1 MPRPTKRGILSQ
13 VLLRLAALVG
23 ATTLL
28 VSTRAQ
34 NQATLTPIGQ
44 WPEYPMPLVRET
56 PYMGMAVVGSHAYLA
71 GPASGGLRLATLD
84 VTTPSQPR
92 YLSHLDAH
100 IAIEDFLQGVLIR
113 VRGNYAYIL
122 VSQGVSQLVVVDVS
136 DPGEARLA
144 GSCQLSG
151 ILPLGMDVVG
161 TRIYVA
167 FMESFV
173 GGVLLINAADPAQP
187 FVETSVASGG
197 FIPFCV
203 SVAGNYVY
211 AAGVMGFWPNN
222 SGHVDA
228 IDVSDPSQPFA
239 VGGFDWPD
247 NLGNQVICAQGG
259 LLHFAYELYDAVGYT
274 SGCYEVLD
282 LSDPV
287 RPSPLGSYTVSTSW
301 DSPLTIR
308 VVGNIAYLV
317 TTSGLR
323 TIDFSDPRN
332 LQRKAFVPRE
342 GSGIP
347 GDYFDV
353 VDQHAFWANG
363 RQVEVLN
370 VTDPAAPRQ
379 VAVFDTGFESL
390 LFCVEGNLAY
400 LLEADS
406 KRFRVVDV
414 SNPRA
419 PTVVAHPQ
427 LSSAGPFK
435 VVGQYAYVAA
445 GSYLQVL
452 DLSNPAQP
460 VQAGRFNAPCNGV
473 DVVGTRA
480 YVTGTSPAN
489 RLTVIDIG
497 NPAALV
503 RLGSLALTNAP
514 GPPQVVGDVAHF
526 SLGYEGDLVSVDVR
540 DPSQMGQVGCS
551 KNALGGLQVVGRY
564 GYGLVNNPTERSMCV
579 LDLADPANPQRVG
592 RFLWDLDDFGPEKL
606 HVEGRYAFV
615 SGYSNAS
622 NRVNI
627 LDVADPTQPVKV
639 GEYRSE
645 RPISGFAMVVNT
657 LYTTSDAGLTV
668 LDFYA
673 PNTSPNLRL
682 NAPVLS
688 GGVAVLTWGG
698 GPGIKLQKTTSL
710 STPDWQDVPG
720 TLGQSVFAL
729 PPTDTAAF
737 FRLIQP

>member
-1 MPRPTKRGILSQ
+1 MKTTSQ
-13 VLLRLAALVG
+13 FFKHLALMLG
-23 ATTLL
+23 AATLL
-28 VSTRAQ
+28 FNAWAQ
-34 NQATLTPIGQ
+34 NQATLTPIGK

-71 GPASGGLRLATLD
+71 GPASSGLRLATLD

-100 IAIEDFLQGVLIR
+100 IAIENFLQEVLIR

-151 ILPLGMDVVG
+151 TLLGMDVVG

-167 FMESFV
+167 AMEGV
-173 GGVLLINAADPAQP
+173 GSVLVINASDPAQP
-187 FVETSVASGG
+187 FVETSVAYPG
-197 FIPFCV
+197 FPACV
-203 SVAGNYVY
+203 SGAGNYVY

-247 NLGNQVICAQGG
+247 NHGNSVICAQGG
-259 LLHFAYELYDAVGYT
+259 LLHFAYEPYDAAGSP

-287 RPSPLGSYTVSTSW
+287 RPSPLGFYAVSASW
-301 DSPLTIR
+301 DSPQTIR

-317 TTSGLR
+317 TSSGLR

-332 LQRKAFVPRE
+332 LQRKAFVPRD
-342 GSGIP
+342 GGGPP

-353 VDQHAFWANG
+353 VDQHAFWVNG
-363 RQVEVLN
+363 RQVEVLD
-370 VTDPAAPRQ
+370 VTDPTALGQ
-379 VAVFDTGFESL
+379 VAVFETGFENPQIS
-390 LFCVEGNLAY
+390 VAGNLAY

-406 KRFRVVDV
+406 KRFRVVDI

-419 PTVVAHPQ
+419 PTVVARPQ

-460 VQAGRFNAPCNGV
+460 VQAGRFNAPCNGL

-503 RLGSLALTNAP
+503 RLGFLALTNAP
-514 GPPQVVGDVAHF
+514 GPPRVVGDLAHF

-540 DPSQMGQVGCS
+540 DPNQMVQVGCS
-551 KNALGGLQVVGRY
+551 KNALGGLRVVGRY
-564 GYGLVNNPTERSMCV
+564 GYGLANNGVEWSVCV
-579 LDLADPANPQRVG
+579 LDLGDPANPQRVG
-592 RFLWDLDDFGPEKL
+592 EFLWDPDDFGPEKL
-606 HVEGRYAFV
+606 HVQGRYAFV
-615 SGYSNAS
+615 AGSSNAS
-622 NRVNI
+622 NRIDI

-639 GEYRSE
+639 GECRSE
-645 RPISGFAMVVNT
+645 RPVTGFAMVGNT
-657 LYTTSDAGLTV
+657 LYTTSDSGLTV
-668 LDFYA
+668 LDFSA
-673 PNTSPNLRL
+673 PNTSPRLRL

-688 GGVAVLTWGG
+688 GGVAVLTWEG
-698 GPGIKLQKTTSL
+698 GPGIKLQKTLNLTA
-710 STPDWQDVPG
+710 PNWQDVPN
-720 TLGQSVFAL
+720 TDSQSVAVL

>member
-1 MPRPTKRGILSQ
+1 
-13 VLLRLAALVG
+13 
-23 ATTLL
+23 
-28 VSTRAQ
+28 
-34 NQATLTPIGQ
+34 
-44 WPEYPMPLVRET
+44 MPLVRET
-56 PYMGMAVVGSHAYLA
+56 PCMGMAVVGSHAYLA
-71 GPASGGLRLATLD
+71 SPASGGLRLATLN

-92 YLSHLDAH
+92 YLSHLDPH
-100 IAIEDFLQGVLIR
+100 IAIEDFPQQVLIR

-136 DPGEARLA
+136 DPAAARLA

-151 ILPLGMDVVG
+151 TLLGMDMVG

-167 FMESFV
+167 AMEGV
-173 GGVLLINAADPAQP
+173 GSVRVINASDPAQP
-187 FVETSVASGG
+187 FVETSVAYPG
-197 FIPFCV
+197 FPVCV
-203 SVAGNYVY
+203 SGAGNYVY

-228 IDVSDPSQPFA
+228 IDVSDPSQAFA

-247 NLGNQVICAQGG
+247 NHGNSVICVEGG
-259 LLHFAYELYDAVGYT
+259 LLHFAYEPYDAAGSP

-287 RPSPLGSYTVSTSW
+287 RPSPLGSYAVSASW
-301 DSPLTIR
+301 DSPQTIR

-317 TTSGLR
+317 TSSGLR
-323 TIDFSDPRN
+323 TIDFTDPRD

-342 GSGIP
+342 GGGP
-347 GDYFDV
+347 AGDYFDV
-353 VDQHAFWANG
+353 VDQHAFWASG
-363 RQVEVLN
+363 RQVEVHN

-379 VAVFDTGFESL
+379 VAVFDTTFSAPQI
-390 LFCVEGNLAY
+390 CVEGNLAY

-406 KRFRVVDV
+406 KRFRVVDI

-419 PTVVAHPQ
+419 PTVVARP
-427 LSSAGPFK
+427 LLASAGPFK

-460 VQAGRFNAPCNGV
+460 IQAGRFSAPCNGLG
-473 DVVGTRA
+473 VVGTRA
-480 YVTGTSPAN
+480 YATGTSPAN

-503 RLGSLALTNAP
+503 RLGSLALTNPP
-514 GPPQVVGDVAHF
+514 GPPQVVGDLAHF

-540 DPSQMGQVGCS
+540 DPSQMVQVGCS

-564 GYGLVNNPTERSMCV
+564 GYGLANNPTERSMCV

-592 RFLWDLDDFGPEKL
+592 RFLWGVDDFGPEKL

-615 SGYSNAS
+615 AGSSNAS
-622 NRVNI
+622 NRIDI
-627 LDVADPTQPVKV
+627 LDVVDPTQPVKV

-645 RPISGFAMVVNT
+645 RPISGFAMVGNT

-688 GGVAVLTWGG
+688 GGVAVLTWEG

-710 STPDWQDVPG
+710 TTPNWQDVPN
-720 TLGQSVFAL
+720 TAGQSLAAL
-729 PPTDTAAF
+729 PLSDAAAF
-737 FRLIQP
+737 FRLIQQ